1 VRPSWSGSFS
11 INFFKIV
18 AKGTH
23 IRLVKDPPTPLSGC
37 WEITCFYLLGFV
49 CFSPSSKNNLSIF
62 DIAISISL
70 FVYKLSC
77 NVHYFYKATNYTWQ
91 QGNHSPFLSYFS

>member
-1 VRPSWSGSFS
+1 
-11 INFFKIV
+11 
-18 AKGTH
+18 
-23 IRLVKDPPTPLSGC
+23 
-37 WEITCFYLLGFV
+37 V

-62 DIAISISL
+62 DIVISISL
-70 FVYKLSC
+70 FIYKLSC